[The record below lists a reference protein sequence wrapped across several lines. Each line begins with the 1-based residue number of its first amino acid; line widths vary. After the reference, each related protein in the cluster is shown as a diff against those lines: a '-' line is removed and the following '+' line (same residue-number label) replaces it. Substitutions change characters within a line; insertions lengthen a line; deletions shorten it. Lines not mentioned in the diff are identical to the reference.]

1 MHNNHLT
8 PDENIQ
14 IMDFEE
20 SFEAYSVVEVV
31 GGSQCAYLFL
41 DPNKSAEENCDL
53 FLKHQQTLAA
63 TLIYVQSK
71 YLRLCFEYFFI
82 ALEKEKMCLPVSWT
96 QYFRNF
102 CMKVRREIKDYS
114 KSYLLEAAN
123 KYSLDSHDFRKLS
136 EKNSKRIENQA
147 RSMNYCV
154 WICAATVLVI
164 FRDVI
169 KKQPNNLSMEL
180 EYQVSEPILEL
191 FTSNS
196 IFMTTLS
203 LSAENDMK
211 ELAKICR
218 MMKENN
224 SQRTQFG
231 NSLNTRQHEE
241 RVPRKCYKGM
251 SVEVGA
257 KRKEMSLTS
266 TKLQSTSKKLK
277 HSDVDEVKSLD
288 AAQVD
293 VENSMLLLDIFRDDA
308 SSMSVQSSP
317 EDKVGVQASL
327 EDKVGVQA
335 SLEDKVGVQASPE
348 DKVGVQASLEDK
360 VGVQSSPEDKVGVQA
375 SPEDKVGVQASFEDK
390 VGVQASSEDMV
401 GVQASSESLT
411 FTSFHTCS
419 DIDDEVEIVTSN
431 GHSESRQ
438 NVTELD
444 PCIQWFQGMENCV
457 AGEGDLRI
465 KVQWVEQL
473 LRYSPASVIAR
484 FDNVRKAFLST
495 IQTSFTISSIE
506 NFIETHAYIQLQVK
520 YDKTLYSETKP
531 DGLCCMRSL
540 KQLRDAASI
549 DFNMK
554 GKRKRD
560 QSNDWGDLDVKLE
573 IEDSREGF
581 KTFLTDLIKALKFIT
596 FERCSK
602 KGGDF
607 TDKVFYS
614 DLKNKW
620 ISVLQSTY
628 DQIENFN
635 DSWESFSLNKEFWT
649 GWFVLKIIPHA
660 FSNEFL
666 SFPGSYFCSN
676 EDDAGK
682 HYRTG
687 GDWKEYGVLL
697 CSLQHSTTDIT
708 FGDPLSLQFKNIK
721 QVLKEKKMIYSGS
734 HFFAIRQHS
743 DEINETHLKSC
754 VRNLANQIYSYI
766 SRTTVPQLPCLSDV
780 DTNNHSQQESNEI
793 ATRENLITK
802 ERYKQLMFEKD
813 AEIRRLKE
821 EKDAEIRRLK
831 EELSKYRN
839 LDEAGSSGK

>member
-1 MHNNHLT
+1 M
-8 PDENIQ
+8 
-14 IMDFEE
+14 
-20 SFEAYSVVEVV
+20 
-31 GGSQCAYLFL
+31 
-41 DPNKSAEENCDL
+41 
-53 FLKHQQTLAA
+53 
-63 TLIYVQSK
+63 
-71 YLRLCFEYFFI
+71 
-82 ALEKEKMCLPVSWT
+82 
-96 QYFRNF
+96 
-102 CMKVRREIKDYS
+102 
-114 KSYLLEAAN
+114 
-123 KYSLDSHDFRKLS
+123 
-136 EKNSKRIENQA
+136 
-147 RSMNYCV
+147 
-154 WICAATVLVI
+154 
-164 FRDVI
+164 
-169 KKQPNNLSMEL
+169 
-180 EYQVSEPILEL
+180 
-191 FTSNS
+191 
-196 IFMTTLS
+196 
-203 LSAENDMK
+203 
-211 ELAKICR
+211 
-218 MMKENN
+218 
-224 SQRTQFG
+224 
-231 NSLNTRQHEE
+231 
-241 RVPRKCYKGM
+241 
-251 SVEVGA
+251 
-257 KRKEMSLTS
+257 
-266 TKLQSTSKKLK
+266 
-277 HSDVDEVKSLD
+277 
-288 AAQVD
+288 
-293 VENSMLLLDIFRDDA
+293 
-308 SSMSVQSSP
+308 
-317 EDKVGVQASL
+317 
-327 EDKVGVQA
+327 
-335 SLEDKVGVQASPE
+335 
-348 DKVGVQASLEDK
+348 
-360 VGVQSSPEDKVGVQA
+360 
-375 SPEDKVGVQASFEDK
+375 
-390 VGVQASSEDMV
+390 
-401 GVQASSESLT
+401 
-411 FTSFHTCS
+411 
-419 DIDDEVEIVTSN
+419 
-431 GHSESRQ
+431 
-438 NVTELD
+438 
-444 PCIQWFQGMENCV
+444 

-780 DTNNHSQQESNEI
+780 DINNHSQQESNEI
-793 ATRENLITK
+793 AKRENLITR

-839 LDEAGSSGK
+839 IEEAGSSGK